1 MDFLILQD
9 FVESTY
15 VIQFKDMYVFYPCM
29 HTAYCIATT
38 GVCDDQAP
46 SFTGQD
52 GAGKEAVRDLSCT
65 DTLTY
70 HLL

>member
-1 MDFLILQD
+1 
-9 FVESTY
+9 
-15 VIQFKDMYVFYPCM
+15 MYVFYPCM